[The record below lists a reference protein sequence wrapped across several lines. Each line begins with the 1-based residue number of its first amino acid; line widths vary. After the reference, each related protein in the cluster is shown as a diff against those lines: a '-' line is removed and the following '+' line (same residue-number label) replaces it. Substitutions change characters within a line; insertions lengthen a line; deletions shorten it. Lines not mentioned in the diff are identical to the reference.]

1 MMDKGN
7 QDDKNEAFDID
18 FIADYTINFSD
29 IEPDADVKPAAQK
42 KRKTAVDSGMG
53 LYDWLQCIVT
63 AVVAG
68 ILIFVFVGKV
78 DAIKG
83 YSMMHTLQDGD
94 TVILSNLFFTPKY
107 RDIIFIRSDAYD
119 TPIVKRIIATAGQ
132 SVDIDFEKGVVS
144 VDGAE
149 LKEDYISTPTTIK
162 MSFEGP
168 VTVPEGHV
176 FVLGDNRNDS
186 SDSRDNRVGMIDVRD
201 ILGRVYFILI
211 PGKGPDAK
219 RDWSRVGPVR

>member
-1 MMDKGN
+1 MDKGN
-7 QDDKNEAFDID
+7 QDDKNETFNID
-18 FIADYTINFSD
+18 FIADYTVNISD
-29 IEPDADVKPAAQK
+29 VDQENDGKPAAQK
-42 KRKTAVDSGMG
+42 KRHADVDSGMG
-53 LYDWLQCIVT
+53 LYDWLQCIVS

-78 DAIKG
+78 DVIKG
-83 YSMMHTLQDGD
+83 RSMMHTLQDGD
-94 TVILSNLFFTPKY
+94 AVVLSNLFFTPKY
-107 RDIIFIRSDAYD
+107 QDIVFIKSDAYD
-119 TPIVKRIIATAGQ
+119 TPIVKRVIATAGQ

-176 FVLGDNRNDS
+176 FILGDNRNDS
-186 SDSRDNRVGMIDVRD
+186 SDSRDDRIGMIDVRD
-201 ILGRVYFILI
+201 ILGKVYFILI

-219 RDWSRVGPVR
+219 RDWSRIGPVR